1 MYMLVI
7 ISNENSGISKIYFI
21 NSHESQMSL
30 IEATNNDPSNHSK
43 KLFNSYPNLTTSS
56 FVFDMCN

>member
-1 MYMLVI
+1 MLVI
-7 ISNENSGISKIYFI
+7 ISNENSGISKIYII

-43 KLFNSYPNLTTSS
+43 SCSIHIKIRE
-56 FVFDMCN
+56 D